1 MVGAKDTVSCG
12 LGAVPGAV
20 LGEIRVGIYPVRYCP
35 VPVLAM
41 LADRNYLP
49 FIEGIA
55 WFLILIAAVT
65 LASAAI
71 VLVVKTVL
79 GPYSRRV
86 IGA

>member
-1 MVGAKDTVSCG
+1 
-12 LGAVPGAV
+12 
-20 LGEIRVGIYPVRYCP
+20 
-35 VPVLAM
+35 M

>member
-1 MVGAKDTVSCG
+1 MVGANDTVRCG

-20 LGEIRVGIYPVRYCP
+20 LGEIRFGIYLVRYCP

-49 FIEGIA
+49 FVEGIA

-71 VLVVKTVL
+71 VVVVKKVL
-79 GPYSRRV
+79 EPYRRRV
-86 IGA
+86 VGA